1 MILSLYGSEGCA
13 VENRAAQGYFVGIFQ
28 FVAHRYA
35 SGYNA
40 YLYTRVSQFARDKEI
55 GGITFHGRV

>member
-40 YLYTRVSQFARDKEI
+40 YLYTHMFQVALPKEDGEI
-55 GGITFHGRV
+55 NIHTRI